1 MKKVLLPV
9 FLIFFSFISISQE
22 IKNDILS
29 TENFKELVIGKDAQL
44 VDVRTKKE
52 FDSGKIEGAINIDY
66 LDKGNFKAAFE
77 KLNKNQPVYLYCRSG
92 RRSQESV
99 KLLEGMG
106 FKEIHDLK
114 GGYIAWT
121 KK

>member
-1 MKKVLLPV
+1 MKNLFIFILFV
-9 FLIFFSFISISQE
+9 FFSFSSISQE
-22 IKNDILS
+22 VKNDILS
-29 TENFKELVIGKDAQL
+29 VQNFNELVLGRDVQL

-66 LDKGNFKAAFE
+66 FEKDNFITVFE

-92 RRSQESV
+92 RRSQASAI
-99 KLLEGMG
+99 LLENMG
-106 FKEIHDLK
+106 FKEIYDLK
-114 GGYIAWT
+114 GGFIAWT

>member
-1 MKKVLLPV
+1 MKNLFIFILFV
-9 FLIFFSFISISQE
+9 FFSFSSISQE

-29 TENFKELVIGKDAQL
+29 VQNFNELVVGRDVQL

-66 LDKGNFKAAFE
+66 FEKDNFITAFE

-92 RRSQESV
+92 RRSQASAI
-99 KLLEGMG
+99 LLEDMG
-106 FKEIHDLK
+106 FKEIYDLK
-114 GGYIAWT
+114 GGFIAWT